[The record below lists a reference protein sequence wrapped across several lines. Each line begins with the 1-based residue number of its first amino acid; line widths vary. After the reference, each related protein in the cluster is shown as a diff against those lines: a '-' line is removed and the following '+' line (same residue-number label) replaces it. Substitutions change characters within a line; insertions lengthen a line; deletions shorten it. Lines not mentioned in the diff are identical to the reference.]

1 MASTS
6 DNAQTTKP
14 KLVRVVIT
22 KDNMSAMMAITNP
35 AKYGHEVTLDE
46 VREEMQ
52 RVGVVHGID
61 WKAVERTLD
70 ERIYDTPVKV
80 AVGTPPQRGIDASF
94 EYDFNPEQEHSPEES
109 EDGRIDYRSINFIQN
124 VQAGT
129 VLVRKTPPTAGEDGI
144 GVDGKIIPGIRGRDF
159 PFSHGS
165 NTRVSDDGLSLVAD
179 KSGAIVFARGV
190 ISVNDVTVIKGDVD
204 MSVGNI
210 ECIGSVRVQGEV
222 QAGFSLHVGGNL
234 EVWGNVAEATIRC
247 DGNVLIKG
255 GCFGK
260 GEGLIKAK
268 GDVVV
273 KYAEGQRI
281 AAGGSVMV
289 GEELLNC
296 RVVAG
301 DKVIVKSK
309 RGKIIGGEINAG
321 KQIQTAIAGTDAGT
335 STTLRVGYDLELIRQ
350 YHQVSEE
357 RARLTRDVERVKQ
370 TLYVLYREQMNG
382 ELPPAKADAVKQLEE
397 FKASVPEA
405 LERLAKT
412 KEALDER
419 LKELADASIVASDTL
434 YHGVVA
440 HFGPVY
446 REITDTQKR
455 CSASL
460 VDNRVILSEYKPQ

>member
-1 MASTS
+1 MSSKADS
-6 DNAQTTKP
+6 AQSTKP

-22 KDNMSAMMAITNP
+22 KDNMSAMMAISDP
-35 AKYGHEVTLDE
+35 AKFGHEVTIED
-46 VREEMQ
+46 VREEMT
-52 RVGVVHGID
+52 RVGVVHGVD
-61 WKAVERTLD
+61 WKAVQRAID
-70 ERIYDTPVKV
+70 ERVFDTPVKV
-80 AVGTPPQRGIDASF
+80 AHGTPPQRGKDSVF
-94 EYDFNPEQEHSPEES
+94 EYAFNPEQHHTPEES

-124 VQAGT
+124 VEAGT
-129 VLVRKTPPTAGEDGI
+129 ALVKKTPPTAGEDGI

-159 PFSHGS
+159 PFNRGT
-165 NTRVSDDGLSLVAD
+165 NTRVSDDGLELLAD
-179 KSGAIVFARGV
+179 KSGAIVFKRGV
-190 ISVNDVTVIKGDVD
+190 ISVNDVTVISGNVD

-234 EVWGNVAEATIRC
+234 EVWGNVAEATINC
-247 DGNVLIKG
+247 EGNVLIKG

-281 AAGGSVMV
+281 MAGGSILA

-301 DKVIVKSK
+301 EQVIVKSK

-321 KQIQTAIAGTDAGT
+321 KKIQTAIAGADAGT
-335 STTLRVGYDLELIRQ
+335 ATTLRVGYDLELIRQ
-350 YHQVSEE
+350 YNAVTGEIDRIQKD
-357 RARLTRDVERVKQ
+357 ADRVKQ

-382 ELPPAKADAVKQLEE
+382 DLPPAKAAAVLQLEE

-405 LERLAKT
+405 LERLAKS
-412 KEALDER
+412 KAALDER
-419 LKELADASIVASDTL
+419 LQELADASIEVTDTL

-446 REITDTQKR
+446 REMTDTQQR
-455 CSASL
+455 CSLSL
-460 VDNRVILSEYKPQ
+460 VDNRVIISDYKPS